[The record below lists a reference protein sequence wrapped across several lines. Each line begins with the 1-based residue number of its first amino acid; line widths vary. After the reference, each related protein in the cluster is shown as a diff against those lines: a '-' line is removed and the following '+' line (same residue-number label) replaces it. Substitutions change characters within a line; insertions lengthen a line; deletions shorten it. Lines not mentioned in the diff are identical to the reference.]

1 MKYHVVAIQNQSKFI
16 SECCDA
22 MNEDQAEMQILSSY
36 IGEVVI
42 IRTMPEDEWQK
53 LLDEVIRC

>member
-16 SECCDA
+16 SKCCDA
-22 MNEDQAEMQILSSY
+22 TNEDQAEMQILSSY

-42 IRTMPEDEWQK
+42 IRTMQEDEWQK